1 MVKRVAFV
9 LAAAV
14 VATPGTAA
22 AQAADPVPPVMAA
35 LGDSISA
42 GFNACGWYVSCTSR
56 SWSAGDHPG
65 VNSHYLRLLALGPAI
80 KGHNLNFAVPGSTS
94 ADMAGQA
101 QKAVAAKAAYVT
113 LLIGAQDACMSSEST
128 MTPVSTYR
136 ARIDRAFAVLAPTGA
151 KVFAASIPDVKRLWR
166 IGKDNVVAKSFWAI
180 GRICP
185 SMLANAASSAKK
197 DQARRD
203 RVRERVREYNAQ
215 MAAACAAYAP
225 GCRYDGGAVFS
236 YPFTLDHV
244 SKWDFFHPN
253 ADGQRAL
260 ALATFTTGFPFAR
273 SPRVP
278 EQEPLAQ
285 PEPTPD
291 ATQPSGEPAP
301 TPSPVWTPEPD
312 LPPQDAIA
320 QEPAVR

>member
-1 MVKRVAFV
+1 MVKRIAFV

-14 VATPGTAA
+14 AGTPGTAVA
-22 AQAADPVPPVMAA
+22 LAADPVPQVMAA

-56 SWSAGDHPG
+56 SWSAGDHAS

-80 KGHNLNFAVPGSTS
+80 KGHNRNFAVPGSTS
-94 ADMAGQA
+94 ADMAAQA

-113 LLIGAQDACMSSEST
+113 LLIGAQDACVASEAK
-128 MTPVSTYR
+128 MTPVATYR
-136 ARIDRAFAVLAPTGA
+136 ARVDRALAVLAPSGA
-151 KVFAASIPDVKRLWR
+151 KVFAASVPDLKRLWR

-180 GRICP
+180 GGICP
-185 SMLANAASSAKK
+185 TMLANAGSDAKK
-197 DQARRD
+197 DRARRD
-203 RVRERVREYNAQ
+203 RVRERVQEYNAQ
-215 MAAACAAYAP
+215 MAEACAAYGP

-260 ALATFTTGFPFAR
+260 AQATFGNGFSFDR
-273 SPRVP
+273 SPT
-278 EQEPLAQ
+278 EPLAQ
-285 PEPTPD
+285 RKPEEDAPEQRTP
-291 ATQPSGEPAP
+291 PEEP
-301 TPSPVWTPEPD
+301 PSPSATPEPS
-312 LPPQDAIA
+312 LPADGAIA
-320 QEPAVR
+320 QWPAAR